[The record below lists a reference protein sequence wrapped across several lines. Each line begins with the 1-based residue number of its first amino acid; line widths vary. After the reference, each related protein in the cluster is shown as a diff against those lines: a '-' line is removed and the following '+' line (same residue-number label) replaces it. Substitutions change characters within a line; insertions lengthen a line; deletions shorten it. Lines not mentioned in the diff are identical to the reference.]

1 MPVVWLSVSGDY
13 MYRKQKR
20 KMISKNDLFQIQNW
34 LSGMS
39 TVMKGQWVQYWKAYT
54 SRGPSQYIFLLQ
66 QKWQISK
73 TFSLFMIHILSHFE
87 QVNLT
92 YFTFAISALEYKKL
106 LILEYFSCK

>member
-13 MYRKQKR
+13 MYRKYKR

-54 SRGPSQYIFLLQ
+54 SRGPSQYFFLLQ
-66 QKWQISK
+66 QKWQNSK

>member
-73 TFSLFMIHILSHFE
+73 TFFIIYDTYIKPLWASESYVFYICYISSWI
-87 QVNLT
+87 QKVVNTGIFFL
-92 YFTFAISALEYKKL
+92 
-106 LILEYFSCK
+106 